1 MLQHKGETTPCWPAS
16 AHLHPVWESTIWP
29 AASRFSKTIS
39 IQYLNPGFP
48 LGNMFLTL
56 TLQIVPFQTSL
67 IKVMNVFIFELV
79 NSEFHN
85 IFQLL
90 CHLSY
95 KKVKL
100 FQNLTQLL
108 SSPVLPLLW
117 SWAHSGAESL
127 EEGMFAQ
134 WPKLDAWFTLSR
146 TSHVDAE
153 ISKNTLSSTVVN
165 KKYLIGN

>member
-1 MLQHKGETTPCWPAS
+1 MAQ
-16 AHLHPVWESTIWP
+16 STICCSTRVRP
-29 AASRFSKTIS
+29 HLADRPPLTCTQCGKAQSDLQPRASRKQSQSNIW
-39 IQYLNPGFP
+39 IQVFP
-48 LGNMFLTL
+48 LEIFFL
-56 TLQIVPFQTSL
+56 QSDSNSSNVPFQTSL

-108 SSPVLPLLW
+108 PSPVLPLLW
-117 SWAHSGAESL
+117 SWTHSRAESL

-146 TSHVDAE
+146 TSHVNA
-153 ISKNTLSSTVVN
+153 
-165 KKYLIGN
+165 